1 MFILKSQMQLV
12 CTEFYSLI
20 TKQMLS
26 SSSIR
31 SYTVDKWLH
40 YWVFGKFGLVE
51 YFMNINQ

>member
-26 SSSIR
+26 SSSII

-40 YWVFGKFGLVE
+40 YWVFGKIRAG
-51 YFMNINQ
+51 